1 MMLWKS
7 SKKPVQLKFRTTK
20 KNPTAPAND
29 PAITTAIK
37 SQFKSKKPAVFTDA
51 VLEKIT
57 YSKTYLQLNKV
68 VEVQAT
74 YGKKPTP
81 IYVKELVQT
90 VDNAL
95 AEFNKTHP
103 LEIPYNKK
111 ILQHQQ
117 IIQ

>member
-1 MMLWKS
+1 M
-7 SKKPVQLKFRTTK
+7 KFRTTK
-20 KNPTAPAND
+20 KKPTAPAND
-29 PAITTAIK
+29 PAIATAIK

-57 YSKTYLQLNKV
+57 FSKTYLQLNKA